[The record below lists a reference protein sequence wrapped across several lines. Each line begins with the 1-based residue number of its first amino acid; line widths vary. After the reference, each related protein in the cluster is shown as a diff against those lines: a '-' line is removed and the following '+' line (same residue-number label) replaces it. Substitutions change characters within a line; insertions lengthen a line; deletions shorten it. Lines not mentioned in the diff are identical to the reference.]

1 MAAHSSILPWKIHGQ
16 RSLAGYSSRGGK
28 EPDTSEQL
36 NTHTQA
42 KTPGEENGNP
52 LQCSC
57 LQYPTD
63 RGA

>member
-16 RSLAGYSSRGGK
+16 RSLAGYSPRGGK

-36 NTHTQA
+36 NMHTQA
-42 KTPGEENGNP
+42 KTPREENGSP